1 VQLLGD
7 DLDREIPGLL
17 ANATVVALVPATDLR
32 GWAAEMAWRI
42 ARAAAAGGR
51 RTVLV
56 DCFVNS
62 PTLHGAES
70 APDEEGLVDA
80 FEYGASLNRIV
91 QQQPQADL
99 FFIPAGTYAADAEPV
114 LQNPRWRRLSAGFR
128 HEEALLLLYVGAE
141 HLATIP
147 ADPDGIVVLAP
158 QGQDL
163 AVADAPA
170 LAGAVAEGLPLLA
183 VVADDQ
189 TVGLAARAG
198 AAPERKEVVAQPAKR
213 ASVPTPVSLEE
224 ARHAR
229 VGLIVATL
237 FIIMLGAVTAV
248 RFGALNLLRRPAD
261 GAGNTR
267 AEARARPH
275 QRPEG
280 LGPSGPASAEPGL
293 QSGGPTPSAAI
304 SSAAPAGTSPGQPLP
319 FALEIA
325 VLPRLAEA
333 FALADSLEAHG
344 ARTMIAPGSVHG
356 RGIYYRVHAG
366 PFASRVRADS
376 ARAALVAGGLLARGA
391 GTVTSVPLSVALV
404 GPLSRGAAANER
416 TRLRRAGL
424 PAFVLG
430 QPDGTY
436 RVYAGAFARAVSR
449 TVLHDLLTP
458 TGGAGELVTRAGY
471 VP

>member
-1 VQLLGD
+1 MTGLQLVAD

-17 ANATVVALVPATDLR
+17 ASSTVVALVPATDLR

-56 DCFVNS
+56 DCFVDS
-62 PTLHGAES
+62 PTLHGAED
-70 APDEEGLVDA
+70 AQHVEGLVDA

-114 LQNPRWRRLSAGFR
+114 LQNPRWKRLSAGFR

-141 HLATIP
+141 HLGTIP
-147 ADPDGIVVLAP
+147 ADPDGIVVLSP
-158 QGQDL
+158 KGQDL

-189 TVGLAARAG
+189 TIAAPAIEPAKAARASG
-198 AAPERKEVVAQPAKR
+198 PAPISA
-213 ASVPTPVSLEE
+213 EE

-237 FIIMLGAVTAV
+237 FLVALGAGTAV
-248 RFGALNLLRRPAD
+248 RFGALDFIKGSRSATGNPRPE
-261 GAGNTR
+261 G
-267 AEARARPH
+267 RARPTTG
-275 QRPEG
+275 PEG
-280 LGPSGPASAEPGL
+280 PAPSGAAVAEPGL
-293 QSGGPTPSAAI
+293 QSGNPTVS
-304 SSAAPAGTSPGQPLP
+304 APAAAQSAQPLP
-319 FALEIA
+319 FALQVA

-344 ARTMIAPGSVHG
+344 ARTIIAPGLVNG
-356 RGIYYRVHAG
+356 RGKFYRVHAG
-366 PFASRVRADS
+366 PFASRARTDS
-376 ARAALVAGGLLARGA
+376 ARAALAASGMLPRGA
-391 GTVTSVPLSVALV
+391 GMVTSVPLSVALS
-404 GPLSRGAAANER
+404 GTLSRGAAASER
-416 TRLRRAGL
+416 TRLRRAGV

-449 TVLHDLLTP
+449 TLLHDLLTP
-458 TGGAGELVTRAGY
+458 IGGAGDLVTRAGI
-471 VP
+471 VQ

>member
-1 VQLLGD
+1 MTGLQLVAD
-7 DLDREIPGLL
+7 DLDRQIPGLL
-17 ANATVVALVPATDLR
+17 ASSTVVALVPATDLR

-56 DCFVNS
+56 DCFVDS
-62 PTLHGAES
+62 PTLHGARE

-99 FFIPAGTYAADAEPV
+99 FFIPAGTYAPDAEPV

-128 HEEALLLLYVGAE
+128 HEDALLLLYVGAE

-189 TVGLAARAG
+189 TAGRATAASE
-198 AAPERKEVVAQPAKR
+198 APEQQHAEGEAKPAGGR
-213 ASVPTPVSLEE
+213 GSGPAPVSAQE

-237 FIIMLGAVTAV
+237 FIIVLGAGTAV
-248 RFGALNLLRRPAD
+248 RFGALDVLRRGTD
-261 GAGNTR
+261 TTGT
-267 AEARARPH
+267 
-275 QRPEG
+275 RPEG
-280 LGPSGPASAEPGL
+280 RARLQTRPEGQGASAPAVAERGL
-293 QSGGPTPSAAI
+293 QSGT
-304 SSAAPAGTSPGQPLP
+304 PLP
-319 FALEIA
+319 FVLEVA
-325 VLPRLAEA
+325 VLPRLVEA
-333 FALADSLEAHG
+333 FAMADSLEAHG
-344 ARTMIAPGSVHG
+344 APAMIAPGSVQG
-356 RGIYYRVHAG
+356 RGVFYRVHAG
-366 PFASRVRADS
+366 PFATRARADS
-376 ARAALVAGGLLARGA
+376 ARASLALGGLLPRGG
-391 GTVTSVPLSVALV
+391 GTVLSVPLSVALD
-404 GPLSRGAAANER
+404 GPLRFGAAASER
-416 TRLRRAGL
+416 ARLRRAGV
-424 PAFVLG
+424 PSFVLG
-430 QPDGTY
+430 QADGTY
-436 RVYAGAFARAVSR
+436 RVYIGAFARAVSG
-449 TVLHDLLTP
+449 TLLHDLFTP
-458 TGGAGELVTRAGY
+458 TGGAGELVTRAGN

>member
-1 VQLLGD
+1 MTGLQLLGD

-17 ANATVVALVPATDLR
+17 ASSTVVALVPATDLR

-56 DCFVNS
+56 DCFVDS
-62 PTLHGAES
+62 PTLHGAEA
-70 APDEEGLVDA
+70 APDQEGLVDA

-99 FFIPAGTYAADAEPV
+99 FFIPAGTYAPDAEPV

-128 HEEALLLLYVGAE
+128 HEDALLLLYVGAE
-141 HLATIP
+141 HLSTIP

-189 TVGLAARAG
+189 TVGVATPAAPAGKEAIAKPASGARAPG
-198 AAPERKEVVAQPAKR
+198 PA
-213 ASVPTPVSLEE
+213 PVSAEE
-224 ARHAR
+224 VRYAR

-237 FIIMLGAVTAV
+237 FIIVLGAGTAV
-248 RFGALNLLRRPAD
+248 RFGALNLLRRNAD
-261 GAGNTR
+261 TPGTR
-267 AEARARPH
+267 AEARGQPQAGR
-275 QRPEG
+275 G
-280 LGPSGPASAEPGL
+280 LQSATPASAAAVASPPGE
-293 QSGGPTPSAAI
+293 
-304 SSAAPAGTSPGQPLP
+304 PLP

-356 RGIYYRVHAG
+356 RGVFYRVHAG

-376 ARAALVAGGLLARGA
+376 ARAALVAGGLLSRGA
-391 GTVTSVPLSVALV
+391 GTVTSLPLSVALV

-416 TRLRRAGL
+416 TRLRRAGV

-436 RVYAGAFARAVSR
+436 FVYTGAFARTVSR
-449 TVLHDLLTP
+449 TLLHDLLTL
-458 TGGAGELVTRAGY
+458 TGGAGELVTRAGN

>member
-1 VQLLGD
+1 MTGLQLVAD

-17 ANATVVALVPATDLR
+17 ASSTVVALVPATDLR

-56 DCFVNS
+56 DCFVDS
-62 PTLHGAES
+62 PTLHGAQE
-70 APDEEGLVDA
+70 APDQEGLVDA

-99 FFIPAGTYAADAEPV
+99 FFIPAGTYAPDAEPV

-141 HLATIP
+141 HLSTIP
-147 ADPDGIVVLAP
+147 ADPDGLVVLAP

-189 TVGLAARAG
+189 TVGLAAPASE
-198 AAPERKEVVAQPAKR
+198 APEHHKESVAKPTSGVRGSGPA
-213 ASVPTPVSLEE
+213 PVSAEE

-237 FIIMLGAVTAV
+237 FIIVLGAGTAV
-248 RFGALNLLRRPAD
+248 RFGALDWLRGKSVEADTRPE
-261 GAGNTR
+261 G
-267 AEARARPH
+267 RARPTTGTEV
-275 QRPEG
+275 PG
-280 LGPSGPASAEPGL
+280 ASAPAVAERGL
-293 QSGGPTPSAAI
+293 ESA
-304 SSAAPAGTSPGQPLP
+304 TPLP

-325 VLPRLAEA
+325 VLPRLAQA
-333 FALADSLEAHG
+333 FLMADSLEAHG
-344 ARTMIAPGSVHG
+344 TRTMIAPGSVHG
-356 RGIYYRVHAG
+356 RGIFYRVHAG
-366 PFASRVRADS
+366 PFATRARADS
-376 ARAALVAGGLLARGA
+376 ARAALALGGLLARGA
-391 GTVTSVPLSVALV
+391 GTVTSVPLSVVLA

-416 TRLRRAGL
+416 TRLRRAGV
-424 PAFVLG
+424 PSFVLG
-430 QPDGTY
+430 QSDGTY

-458 TGGAGELVTRAGY
+458 TGGAGELVTRAGT

>member
-1 VQLLGD
+1 MTGLQLVAD

-17 ANATVVALVPATDLR
+17 ASSTVVALVPATDLR

-56 DCFVNS
+56 DCFVDS
-62 PTLHGAES
+62 PTLHGAQE

-99 FFIPAGTYAADAEPV
+99 FFIPAGTYAPDAEPV

-141 HLATIP
+141 HLSTIP
-147 ADPDGIVVLAP
+147 ADPDGLVVLAP

-189 TVGLAARAG
+189 TVGLAAPAS
-198 AAPERKEVVAQPAKR
+198 AAPEHHKESVAKPTSGVR
-213 ASVPTPVSLEE
+213 ASGPAPISAEE

-237 FIIMLGAVTAV
+237 FIIVLGAGTAV
-248 RFGALNLLRRPAD
+248 RFGALNLLRRPAQP
-261 GAGNTR
+261 GTPPAASATR
-267 AEARARPH
+267 AEARARPET
-275 QRPEG
+275 RPEG
-280 LGPSGPASAEPGL
+280 PGPSGLAVAERGLESA
-293 QSGGPTPSAAI
+293 T
-304 SSAAPAGTSPGQPLP
+304 PLP

-325 VLPRLAEA
+325 VLPRLAQA
-333 FALADSLEAHG
+333 FQVADSLEAHG

-356 RGIYYRVHAG
+356 RGIFYRVHAG
-366 PFASRVRADS
+366 PFATRARADS
-376 ARAALVAGGLLARGA
+376 ARAALALGGLLARGA
-391 GTVTSVPLSVALV
+391 GTVTSVPLSVVLA

-416 TRLRRAGL
+416 TRLRRAGV
-424 PAFVLG
+424 PSFVLG
-430 QPDGTY
+430 QSDGTY

-449 TVLHDLLTP
+449 TMLHDLLTP
-458 TGGAGELVTRAGY
+458 TGGAGELVTRAGI

>member
-1 VQLLGD
+1 VTGMQLVSD

-17 ANATVVALVPATDLR
+17 ASSTVVAIVPATDLR

-56 DCFVNS
+56 DCFVDS

-70 APDEEGLVDA
+70 AAHEEGLVDA

-99 FFIPAGTYAADAEPV
+99 FFIPAGTYAPDAEPV

-170 LAGAVAEGLPLLA
+170 LASAVAKGLPLLA

-189 TVGLAARAG
+189 TVGLAAPASEPAEPIERA
-198 AAPERKEVVAQPAKR
+198 PKP
-213 ASVPTPVSLEE
+213 ASVARDSGATPVSAEDE
-224 ARHAR
+224 RHAR
-229 VGLIVATL
+229 VGLIVATM
-237 FIIMLGAVTAV
+237 FIVVLGAGTAV
-248 RFGALNLLRRPAD
+248 RFGALNLLRRAPDAAGTRTEAPARQ
-261 GAGNTR
+261 AVR
-267 AEARARPH
+267 PEARA
-275 QRPEG
+275 
-280 LGPSGPASAEPGL
+280 PALQGQPQAERGL
-293 QSGGPTPSAAI
+293 QSA
-304 SSAAPAGTSPGQPLP
+304 TSVLPGEPLP
-319 FALEIA
+319 FALEVA

-333 FALADSLEAHG
+333 FAMADSLEAHG
-344 ARTMIAPGSVHG
+344 ARTMIAPGRVHG
-356 RGIYYRVHAG
+356 RGVYYRVHAG
-366 PFASRVRADS
+366 PFATRARADS
-376 ARAALVAGGLLARGA
+376 ARAALTLGGLLARGA

-404 GPLSRGAAANER
+404 GPLSRGGAANER
-416 TRLRRAGL
+416 TRLRRAGV

-430 QPDGTY
+430 QSDGTY
-436 RVYAGAFARAVSR
+436 RVYTGAFARAVSS
-449 TVLHDLLTP
+449 TLLHELLTP

>member
-1 VQLLGD
+1 VTGLQLVSD

-17 ANATVVALVPATDLR
+17 ANVTVVALVPATDLR

-56 DCFVNS
+56 DCMVDS
-62 PTLHGAES
+62 PTLHGAQE
-70 APDEEGLVDA
+70 AQHEEGLVDA

-99 FFIPAGTYAADAEPV
+99 FFIPSGTYAADAEPV
-114 LQNPRWRRLSAGFR
+114 LQNPRWKRLSAGFR

-158 QGQDL
+158 NGQDL

-170 LAGAVAEGLPLLA
+170 LAGLVAEGLPLLA

-189 TVGLAARAG
+189 TVGHIAHDVH
-198 AAPERKEVVAQPAKR
+198 APAHEDSAAQPASSIR
-213 ASVPTPVSLEE
+213 ASGPLAVSPEE

-237 FIIMLGAVTAV
+237 FIIVLGAGTAV
-248 RFGALNLLRRPAD
+248 RFGALNLLKG
-261 GAGNTR
+261 GATPPSPR
-267 AEARARPH
+267 AEARARPTA
-275 QRPEG
+275 RPEG
-280 LGPSGPASAEPGL
+280 PGASAPAVAERGL
-293 QSGGPTPSAAI
+293 ESA
-304 SSAAPAGTSPGQPLP
+304 TPLP

-333 FALADSLEAHG
+333 FAVADSFEAHG

-356 RGIYYRVHAG
+356 RGTYYRVHVG
-366 PFASRVRADS
+366 PFATRVLADS
-376 ARAALVAGGLLARGA
+376 ARTSLMASGMLARGA
-391 GTVTSVPLSVALV
+391 GTVASVPLSVALA
-404 GPLSRGAAANER
+404 GPLARGAAANER
-416 TRLRRAGL
+416 TRLRRAGV
-424 PAFVLG
+424 PSFVLG
-430 QPDGTY
+430 QGDGTY
-436 RVYAGAFARAVSR
+436 RVFAGAFARAVSR
-449 TVLHDLLTP
+449 SLLNDLLTP
-458 TGGAGELVTRAGY
+458 TGGAGELVTRAGNA
-471 VP
+471 P